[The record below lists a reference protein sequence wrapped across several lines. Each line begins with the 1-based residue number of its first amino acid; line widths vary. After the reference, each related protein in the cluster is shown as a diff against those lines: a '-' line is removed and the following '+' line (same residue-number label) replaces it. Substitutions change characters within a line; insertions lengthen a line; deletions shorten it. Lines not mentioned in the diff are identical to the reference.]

1 MGLCSSRN
9 TPEQNQEL
17 GQSKLIDKQMR
28 EDAAKE
34 EIKIKLLLLGTGESG
49 KSTIFKQMRIL
60 YGNGFNNE
68 ELSRFKWYI
77 WSNIVECMRL
87 GKKII

>member
-1 MGLCSSRN
+1 MGICRSKL
-9 TPEQNQEL
+9 TTEQNQEL

-34 EIKIKLLLLGTGESG
+34 SIKIRLLLLGTGESG

-60 YGNGFNNE
+60 YGNGYDHD
-68 ELSRFKWYI
+68 ELIRFKWHI
-77 WSNIVECMRL
+77 WSNIVECMHS
-87 GKKII
+87 G